1 MTKHLSLLLF
11 IGLACSGDKYDYIKE
26 GQRFNKN
33 TGKVEYKVNDKWV
46 LEEDY
51 KKNQLSNDAIIEEVK
66 KVLHNITMASKM
78 YSQVKNVVTFDI
90 ILLEESGQL
99 GIDKK
104 IKDMWNFSSDAK
116 GTLLSA
122 ISTDSFS
129 GGSGVKIFYNPK
141 SGKYLVQND

>member
-1 MTKHLSLLLF
+1 MTKHLTLLLF
-11 IGLACSGDKYDYIKE
+11 IVISCSGDKYDYIKE

-78 YSQVKNVVTFDI
+78 YSQVKNVITFDVN
-90 ILLEESGQL
+90 LLEESGYL
-99 GIDKK
+99 GIDKN
-104 IKDMWNFSSDAK
+104 IKGMWKFSSDAK
-116 GTLLSA
+116 GTLISA
-122 ISTDSFS
+122 VSTDLFS
-129 GGSGVKIFYNPK
+129 GGDGVTIFYNSK
-141 SGKYLVQND
+141 NGEYLVQSD